1 MSIAGH
7 LVTLQTAAFVLT
19 EVGKEAGQASVCPP
33 QADQPSQLC
42 RCLIVC
48 VYICQGLLPHTPY
61 EKKPEAG
68 LLI

>member
-1 MSIAGH
+1 M
-7 LVTLQTAAFVLT
+7 LQTAAFVLT
-19 EVGKEAGQASVCPP
+19 EVGKEAGLSAHPLVCPP

-48 VYICQGLLPHTPY
+48 VYICQGLLPDTLY
-61 EKKPEAG
+61 KKKPEAG